1 MTIKEF
7 YESAKA
13 MGKENYE
20 MVIIEMGK
28 DRTYRWYE
36 VKPRYGENGNVVFME
51 LGGVVQNEMSNM

>member
-1 MTIKEF
+1 MTIKDF

-28 DRTYRWYE
+28 DRKYRWLK
-36 VKPRYGENGNVVFME
+36 VTPRYGENGDFVYME
-51 LGGVVQNEMSNM
+51 IGGEVAE